1 MEKQVVYESRFKLI
15 ALLVINWGFTLTS
28 LWIRYWSGAAFFG
41 LCAVASTYRLLD
53 PRKKLLFYG
62 TPAYRAHLASE
73 FEAWQ
78 ADPGGITYFDG
89 GFRVPASTG
98 DPMTDCVVA
107 WDELQAVFA
116 YKRDLYT
123 TDEICLDVFF
133 PDASSFT
140 ITEETA
146 GWHIFTEQ
154 LTAHL
159 PIPLGWFAEV
169 SVPAFETKLTLLY
182 EKEHH
187 SFAEAVTMYYPSDNQ
202 PTY

>member
-1 MEKQVVYESRFKLI
+1 MEKQVVYESRFKLM
-15 ALLVINWGFTLTS
+15 ALLVISWGFTLTS
-28 LWIRYWSGAAFFG
+28 LWIKYWSGAAFFG
-41 LCAVASTYRLLD
+41 LCAVVATYRLLD

-123 TDEICLDVFF
+123 IDEICLDVFF
-133 PDASSFT
+133 PEDSSFT
-140 ITEETA
+140 ITEEMA
-146 GWHIFTEQ
+146 GWHIFVQHLEP
-154 LTAHL
+154 HL
-159 PIPLGWFAEV
+159 PLPSGWFAEV
-169 SVPAFETKLTLLY
+169 SVPVFETKLTLLY
-182 EKEHH
+182 EQDRRP
-187 SFAEAVTMYYPSDNQ
+187 FAEAVTMYYTPDSQ